1 MKTLREVL
9 TGDLDYNNS
18 WTILA
23 KPINGE
29 LTLESKAKF
38 ENSQFVENYYGPNW
52 GIVARNADYC
62 DAFTNWSG
70 ISFSDEQADEWKE
83 EFAENFLIERAEKI
97 QDLADQY
104 S

>member
-23 KPINGE
+23 LSKNEEI
-29 LTLESKAKF
+29 TLDSLAKF
-38 ENSQFVENYYGPNW
+38 ESTQFVENNYGSDW
-52 GIVARNADYC
+52 AIVARNADYC
-62 DAFTNWSG
+62 DAFTRWSE
-70 ISFSDEQADEWKE
+70 ILFSDEAADEHKE
-83 EFAENFLIERAEKI
+83 QFAEDFLIEREQKI